1 MTMKYYAILTNQGA
15 ARLAN
20 ATMLGS
26 KLNLTQMA
34 VGDANGVLPTPN
46 PAQTK
51 LINQK
56 RIAPLNLLSVDPNN
70 QSQIIAEQIIPEDEG
85 GFWIREIGLYDDKG
99 VLIAVANCPET
110 YKPQLQEG
118 SGRTQTIR
126 MILVV
131 TNTKAITLKIDPSVV
146 LATRKYVDDKISKH
160 EQSRRHPDASLT
172 AKGFVQL
179 SSTTNS
185 TSETLA
191 ATPKAVKAAYD
202 LANGKYTA
210 QDATTARKG
219 LVQLS
224 SATNSTSETLAAT
237 PKAVKAAYDLANGKY
252 TAQDATTARKGL
264 VQLSSATN
272 STSETLAATPKAVKA
287 AYDLANGKYTAQDAT
302 TARKGLV
309 QLSSAT
315 NSTSETLAATPKA
328 VKAAYDLANGKYT
341 AQDATTARKGLVQ
354 LSSATNSTSEI
365 LAATPKAVKAAYDLA
380 NGKQPADATLTALAG
395 LATAADRLPYFT
407 GADRAA
413 LATLTAIGRAII
425 AKGSIK
431 DVLNYLGLGEGSA
444 LPVGVPVPW
453 PTATPPAG
461 WLKCDGRAFTKEQ
474 YPVLARAYPTLRLPD
489 LRGEFIRGWDDGR
502 KVDTGRKLLS
512 AQGATL
518 LRTAMLDYYNQDTTG
533 TSGIV
538 GMGFNNEDSITD
550 LREGSFKMPDGTT
563 FSDPVVAMS
572 DNGMQ
577 ATILTSIRSGYAKG
591 ITVRP
596 RSIALNYIVR
606 AV

>member
-1 MTMKYYAILTNQGA
+1 MTVKYYAILTNQGA

-26 KLNLTQMA
+26 KLNLTRMA
-34 VGDANGVLPTPN
+34 VGDANGVLPTPD

-70 QSQIIAEQIIPEDEG
+70 QSQIIAEQIIPESEG

-131 TNTKAITLKIDPSVV
+131 TNTEAITLKIDPSVV
-146 LATRKYVDDKISKH
+146 LATRKYVDDKISEH

-461 WLKCDGRAFTKEQ
+461 WLKCDGRTFTKEQ
-474 YPVLARAYPTLRLPD
+474 YPVLARVYPTLRLPD

-502 KVDTGRKLLS
+502 KIDEGRKLLS
-512 AQGATL
+512 WQKGTL
-518 LRTAMLDYYNQDTTG
+518 VGGHDDNDSALDISYMSNGNNIDYGGDKVFAGNYRSDYLWYAMLGG
-533 TSGIV
+533 TNSRAKAELNGAF
-538 GMGFNNEDSITD
+538 FNIT
-550 LREGSFKMPDGTT
+550 
-563 FSDPVVAMS
+563 
-572 DNGMQ
+572 
-577 ATILTSIRSGYAKG
+577 
-591 ITVRP
+591 RP
-596 RSIALNYIVR
+596 RNIAFNYIVR
-606 AV
+606 AA